1 MAECNKCWKRLSMKP
16 EIEEEIAV
24 ILGYVQTGPVP
35 NGSGPILER
44 FVTDPILDRSDRSIG
59 FYHLS
64 MRRMHVKV
72 FKMGPMFK
80 LRC

>member
-1 MAECNKCWKRLSMKP
+1 MAEYNKCWKRLSMKP

-44 FVTDPILDRSDRSIG
+44 TTSVHTGSFR
-59 FYHLS
+59 F
-64 MRRMHVKV
+64 
-72 FKMGPMFK
+72 
-80 LRC
+80 